1 MIRIFADAAYDFI
14 AMRHR
19 AIIATGVLLALGL
32 VALLGRGINYS
43 IEFTGGTLVEAKTHA
58 AAPWDI
64 EAVRDGLLQAGL
76 GNTEITPYGDGHEI
90 AIRAQDV
97 VAGGKADDTQAT
109 AGAVGKVLDQLAGAG
124 NWDRMSAQAV
134 SPKVGGELRTKA
146 FLAIFFSFFA
156 VLAYLAWRFE
166 WRFGLASVVA
176 TAHDI
181 VLTIC
186 FIAVMNLEVGLVVV
200 AAVLS
205 MVGYSLNDTI
215 IIFDRVRENFHR
227 NKKEGLVPIL
237 NRSINETL
245 PRSVLTH
252 STTLAALLALI
263 FFGGDV
269 IRPFALVMAFGV
281 FTGTFSSIFIASPVL
296 LYIEERWPRAEGHG
310 ARPTA
315 RKTTSSATRKSP
327 QSV

>member
-1 MIRIFADAAYDFI
+1 MIRIFANANYDFI
-14 AMRHR
+14 GMRR
-19 AIIATGVLLALGL
+19 KALIATGVLLALGL
-32 VALLGRGINYS
+32 VALLGRRINYS
-43 IEFTGGTLVEAKTHA
+43 IEFTGGTLVEAKIA
-58 AAPWDI
+58 SEAPWDI
-64 EAVRDGLLQAGL
+64 ETVRTELATAGL
-76 GNTEITPYGDGHEI
+76 GNVEITPFGDGHEI

-97 VAGGKADDTQAT
+97 VAGGDANDTQAT
-109 AGAVGKVLDQLAGAG
+109 ANAVGAVLDQIAGAG
-124 NWDRMSAQAV
+124 QWERMSAEAV
-134 SPKVGGELRTKA
+134 SPKVGGDLRSQA

-181 VLTIC
+181 LLTIC
-186 FIAVMNLEVGLVVV
+186 FIAVMKLEVGLVVV

-215 IIFDRVRENFHR
+215 IIFDRVRENMHKDR
-227 NKKEGLVPIL
+227 NRDWIPVL

-252 STTLAALLALI
+252 TTTLAALTALI
-263 FFGGDV
+263 IFGGEV

-281 FTGTFSSIFIASPVL
+281 FTGTFSSIFIAAPVL
-296 LYIEERWPRAEGHG
+296 LMIEQKWPGMGGHG
-310 ARPTA
+310 VKVAKPSAR
-315 RKTTSSATRKSP
+315 RSAT